1 MFDDLI
7 SSTPFTSMGVA
18 DIGSGL
24 RYNSAVD
31 SLADKSLKS
40 TLEALF
46 VRRQDLIKD
55 GYTIWYD
62 VKLDS
67 KKKVVCDTGM
77 YIGWYEDVDKAVE
90 GFVKN
95 NPDYIEVKKVE
106 AFFKTSYPVRC
117 LIKEETKT
125 SILFLPAPYSRK
137 KLHYAQISIPLA
149 LPWFFGGDAGI
160 PLNDSETE
168 LVLSLADKSSER
180 YINSLH
186 KIFDEAGMYDKW
198 IQSSLSKFLLG
209 GQKTAKEKLA
219 SQRDR
224 ACREIK
230 EYEDAIKNRLSS
242 IRSFDERIMGID
254 QSIADIEGSE
264 TNKQNADFFRSAK
277 DNVELL
283 EVNEDFVDIMC
294 KGYLD
299 VFDPDA
305 ASRVIKNKTS
315 CIYGDSHFPPTQKA
329 DVNRLLTEVFLTA
342 KPKIKIQVRAQYS
355 ITQQGVNTY
364 RVGDS
369 RISSYG
375 VYNAHIGRYGC
386 MGGYTQEI
394 DRSIKE
400 GVNLIE
406 LVSIC
411 NMSTRNINWMDTTVA
426 PGFIRDIWSTKC
438 CELPDGQVLTGEDA
452 AKWLNTNDT
461 AKEK

>member
-24 RYNSAVD
+24 RYNAAAN

-46 VRRQDLIKD
+46 VRRQDLIKEE
-55 GYTIWYD
+55 YAIWYD

-67 KKKVVCDTGM
+67 KKTVCNTGM

-95 NPDYIEVKKVE
+95 NPDYTEEEKIR
-106 AFFKTSYPVRC
+106 AFFQLSYPIRC

-137 KLHYAQISIPLA
+137 KLHYAQMSIPIA
-149 LPWFFGGDAGI
+149 LPWFFGEDVGI

-168 LVLSLADKSSER
+168 LVLSLAVKTPEA

-198 IQSSLSKFLLG
+198 IQSGLSKFLLG
-209 GQKTAKEKLA
+209 GQKTAKESLI

-224 ACREIK
+224 AYYNIK
-230 EYEDAIKNRLSS
+230 EYEDAIKAKLSS
-242 IRSFDERIMGID
+242 IRSLDERIMGID
-254 QSIADIEGSE
+254 QSIADIEGGE

-283 EVNEDFVDIMC
+283 EVDEDSVEIMC

-315 CIYGDSHFPPTQKA
+315 CIYGDAHFPPTQKE

-342 KPKIKIQVRAQYS
+342 KPKIKIQVRAQYE
-355 ITQQGVNTY
+355 ITQRGVSPYN
-364 RVGDS
+364 VGDS
-369 RISSYG
+369 RKSSYG
-375 VYNAHIGRYGC
+375 VYNAHIGKYGC

-426 PGFIRDIWSTKC
+426 PGFIRDIWDTKC

-452 AKWLNTNDT
+452 AKWLNTKDT